1 MKSNS
6 HFWPAYVDMMTVLLL
21 VYLLVTLIF
30 QILLIIAQ
38 QNAGVKL
45 RDRNQVVTVHYKID
59 ENVDPNELRLA
70 FDNNKNANYLDSKNE
85 EKLSEWM
92 EIHKDEIEQKGAVVF
107 STTISSKD
115 EQTGNDLK
123 LQFERNMHL
132 LGLIQDKVSLGKIKI
147 ENASVN
153 KSDVAFVSIRILK
166 AGELQEDQ
174 NSTKAKES
182 ESLLSNGG
190 GSTTLPQPQFNSI
203 EDQQPLLA
211 D

>member
-45 RDRNQVVTVHYKID
+45 RERNQVVTVHYKIN

-70 FDNNKNANYLDSKNE
+70 FDNNKNPNYLDSKNQ
-85 EKLSEWM
+85 EKLLEWF

-132 LGLIQDKVSLGKIKI
+132 LGLIQNKVSLGKIKI

-153 KSDVAFVSIRILK
+153 KSDVAFVSIRIMK
-166 AGELQEDQ
+166 EGELQENQ
-174 NSTKAKES
+174 NSAKSNES
-182 ESLLSNGG
+182 QSSTLNEN
-190 GSTTLPQPQFNSI
+190 GSTALPQPLNNSI

-211 D
+211 N

>member
-45 RDRNQVVTVHYKID
+45 RERNQVVTVHYKIN

-70 FDNNKNANYLDSKNE
+70 FDNNKNPNYLDSKNQ
-85 EKLSEWM
+85 EKLLEWF

-132 LGLIQDKVSLGKIKI
+132 LGLIQNKVSLGKIKI

-153 KSDVAFVSIRILK
+153 KSDVAFVSIRIMK
-166 AGELQEDQ
+166 EGELQENQ
-174 NSTKAKES
+174 NSAKSNES
-182 ESLLSNGG
+182 QSSTSNEN
-190 GSTTLPQPQFNSI
+190 GSIALPKPLNNSI

-211 D
+211 N

>member
-92 EIHKDEIEQKGAVVF
+92 EIHKNEIEQNGAVVF

-166 AGELQEDQ
+166 KGELQEDQ

-182 ESLLSNGG
+182 ESSTSNEG

>member
-45 RDRNQVVTVHYKID
+45 RERNQVVTVHYKIN

-70 FDNNKNANYLDSKNE
+70 FDNNKNPNYLDSKNQ
-85 EKLSEWM
+85 EKLLEWF

-182 ESLLSNGG
+182 ESLPSNGG

>member
-182 ESLLSNGG
+182 ESLPSYGG

>member
-174 NSTKAKES
+174 NSTKTKES
-182 ESLLSNGG
+182 ESLPSNGG

>member
-92 EIHKDEIEQKGAVVF
+92 EIHKNEIEQNGAVVF

-166 AGELQEDQ
+166 KGELQEDQ

-182 ESLLSNGG
+182 ELSTSNEG

>member
-45 RDRNQVVTVHYKID
+45 RDRNQVATVHYKID
-59 ENVDPNELRLA
+59 ENVEPNELRLA
-70 FDNNKNANYLDSKNE
+70 FDINKNPNYLDSKNR
-85 EKLSEWM
+85 EKLFEWM

-107 STTISSKD
+107 STTSSKD
-115 EQTGNDLK
+115 EQTGNDID
-123 LQFERNMHL
+123 LQFKRILGL
-132 LGLIQDKVSLGKIKI
+132 LGLVQEKVSLGKVKW
-147 ENASVN
+147 ENSSVN
-153 KSDVAFVSIRILK
+153 RSDIAFVSIRILK
-166 AGELQEDQ
+166 EGELQESQ
-174 NSTKAKES
+174 NSIKAQES
-182 ESLLSNGG
+182 QSSTSNGD
-190 GSTTLPQPQFNSI
+190 GSTALPQPQYNSI
-203 EDQQPLLA
+203 EEQQPLLA

>member
-45 RDRNQVVTVHYKID
+45 RDRNQVATVHYKID
-59 ENVDPNELRLA
+59 ENVEPNELRLA
-70 FDNNKNANYLDSKNE
+70 FDINKNPNYLDSKNR
-85 EKLSEWM
+85 EKLFEWI

-107 STTISSKD
+107 STTSSKD
-115 EQTGNDLK
+115 EQTGNDIE
-123 LQFERNMHL
+123 LQFERI
-132 LGLIQDKVSLGKIKI
+132 LGLWKLVQEKVSLGKVKL
-147 ENASVN
+147 ENSSVN
-153 KSDVAFVSIRILK
+153 RSDIAFVSIRILK
-166 AGELQEDQ
+166 EDELQESQ
-174 NSTKAKES
+174 NSIKAQES
-182 ESLLSNGG
+182 QSSTSNGD
-190 GSTTLPQPQFNSI
+190 GSTALPQPQYNSI
-203 EDQQPLLA
+203 EEQQPLLA